1 MGIRTWKIFDTF
13 ESDLELEFGGELCWV
28 VQHAHVENVNLGHS
42 HSGILALPETLHLSL
57 KNCTRSSEIT
67 CTNDL
72 QMCFTNDFMNF

>member
-1 MGIRTWKIFDTF
+1 MSQIISHRLSLFFTIKGICTWKIFDTF

-57 KNCTRSSEIT
+57 KKK
-67 CTNDL
+67 
-72 QMCFTNDFMNF
+72 